1 MKSIAIGICTYHHP
15 DAVYDILG
23 RSVQDLFDR
32 HIDVYYYDGSDD
44 NETGEII
51 ESYRSMGYTNLYHL
65 HLPDN
70 PDRFKMVFTGEGMQ
84 RKYDF
89 IWPCKDRCMFSKD
102 ALDTVLEC
110 INENPD
116 AVILT
121 LRDCKDILKKQYH
134 DASLLYR
141 DHACMATSINTVIYQ
156 RESILGSFQDWIYP
170 TVFNAYYS
178 HFFHTIAQKKDLNV
192 YAIYGETIAIYDS
205 DLAVSS
211 WENNI
216 FKVWKD
222 DWIKVNELLPDCY
235 APYRAGVIKQAATIP
250 KMFGDVER
258 LQELHEKG
266 ILVPERMPEVEQNWE
281 MVSNVPIDIVA
292 EIAAGV
298 YDQAHDM
305 RRISSSD
312 EFLNL
317 TISIHHMIKN
327 GQMDGHQIPWQSIKD
342 YLSGRLIKKK
352 SFSRLNIPLI
362 VGTISDLE
370 KLSGENLDDAEKNA
384 NYLQVVI
391 DFLLLIEEN

>member
-1 MKSIAIGICTYHHP
+1 MQKKAAKP
-15 DAVYDILG
+15 
-23 RSVQDLFDR
+23 LF
-32 HIDVYYYDGSDD
+32 
-44 NETGEII
+44 
-51 ESYRSMGYTNLYHL
+51 NL
-65 HLPDN
+65 
-70 PDRFKMVFTGEGMQ
+70 RFKMVFTAEGMQ
-84 RKYDF
+84 RKSDF

-116 AVILT
+116 AVIFT
-121 LRDCKDILKKQYH
+121 LRDCKGILKKQYH

-141 DHACMATSINTVIYQ
+141 DHAWIATSINTVVYQ
-156 RESILGSFQDWIYP
+156 RESILDSFQDWVYP

-205 DLAVSS
+205 TLAVSS

-222 DWIKVNELLPDCY
+222 EWIKVNELLPDCY
-235 APYRAGVIKQAATIP
+235 APYRAGVIKQAATMP
-250 KMFGDVER
+250 WLFGDVER
-258 LQELHEKG
+258 LQELHDEG
-266 ILVPERMPEVEQNWE
+266 ILVPERMNEVVENWK
-281 MVSNVPIDIVA
+281 MVSDVPIEIVA

-305 RRISSSD
+305 RRINSSD

-317 TISIHHMIKN
+317 MISIRHMINN
-327 GQMDGHQIPWQSIKD
+327 GQMDGQQIPWQSIKD
-342 YLSGRLIKKK
+342 YFSGSLNEKK
-352 SFSRLNIPLI
+352 SFNRINIPLI

-370 KLSGENLDDAEKNA
+370 KLSGENPGDAEKNA

-391 DFLLLIEEN
+391 DFLLLMENN